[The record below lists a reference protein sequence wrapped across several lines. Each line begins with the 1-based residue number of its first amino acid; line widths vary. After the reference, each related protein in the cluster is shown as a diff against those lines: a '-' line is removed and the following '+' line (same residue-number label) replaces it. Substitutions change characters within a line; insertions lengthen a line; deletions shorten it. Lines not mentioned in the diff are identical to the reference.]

1 MSSQTLKSESN
12 DNVQIKDKFI
22 ERYKELC
29 ILCDEDYDEFIK
41 TSLSFLKRS
50 IRVNT
55 LKVSV
60 DEVKKKLSKDWHLEP
75 IPWCKEGFWI
85 EHKGEGEEK
94 RRDVGNLV
102 EHSIGY
108 IYLQESVSMIPPL
121 ALNPKPNDFVL
132 DMCAAPGSKTTQIA
146 SMMQNKGILIANDY
160 QIERLKPLSINM
172 QRCGVTNSIMTLMHG
187 HQFKRS
193 GLKFDKILVDAPCSG
208 TGTVRKS
215 FKTLKIWNPNMIKRL
230 SGTQKQLLQTGF
242 DLLKDDGTL
251 VYSTCSL
258 EPEENE
264 AVVSWLLENNSN
276 AKTESF
282 NIHLN
287 KSKPILEFDG
297 IKYHEGVKNCLRI
310 WPQNNNTDGFFVCK
324 IKKE

>member
-29 ILCDEDYDEFIK
+29 ILCNEDYEEFIK

-55 LKVSV
+55 LKISV
-60 DEVKKKLSKDWHLEP
+60 DILKKKLSKDWHLEP
-75 IPWCKEGFWI
+75 IPWCKEAFWI
-85 EHKGEGEEK
+85 DHKGEGDEK
-94 RRDVGNLV
+94 RRDVGNLI
-102 EHSIGY
+102 EHSLGY
-108 IYLQESVSMIPPL
+108 IYIQEAVSMIPPL
-121 ALNPKPNDFVL
+121 ALNPKPGEFIL
-132 DMCAAPGSKTTQIA
+132 DMCAAPGSKTTQMA
-146 SMMQNKGILIANDY
+146 SMMKNQGILIANDY

-187 HQFKRS
+187 HQFKRA

-230 SGTQKQLLQTGF
+230 AGTQKQLIQTAF
-242 DLLKDDGTL
+242 DCLKEDGHM

-264 AVVSWLLENNSN
+264 AVVSWLLEHNSN
-276 AKTESF
+276 AKTEKF
-282 NIHLN
+282 NINLN
-287 KSKPILEFDG
+287 KSNPITEFGG
-297 IKYHEGVKNCLRI
+297 IKHHEGVKNCLRI
-310 WPQNNNTDGFFVCK
+310 WPQNNNTDGFFVCR

>member
-1 MSSQTLKSESN
+1 
-12 DNVQIKDKFI
+12 
-22 ERYKELC
+22 
-29 ILCDEDYDEFIK
+29 
-41 TSLSFLKRS
+41 
-50 IRVNT
+50 
-55 LKVSV
+55 
-60 DEVKKKLSKDWHLEP
+60 
-75 IPWCKEGFWI
+75 
-85 EHKGEGEEK
+85 
-94 RRDVGNLV
+94 
-102 EHSIGY
+102 
-108 IYLQESVSMIPPL
+108 MIPPL
-121 ALNPKPNDFVL
+121 ALNAKPDDVVL

-146 SMMQNKGILIANDY
+146 SMMKNKGILITNDY

-172 QRCGVTNSIMTLMHG
+172 QRCGVANSIMTLMHG

-193 GLKFDKILVDAPCSG
+193 GLQFDKILVDAPCSG

-242 DLLKDDGTL
+242 DLLKEDGTL

-276 AKTESF
+276 AKTEKF
-282 NIHLN
+282 NINLN
-287 KSKPILEFDG
+287 KSKPITEFNS

-310 WPQNNNTDGFFVCK
+310 WPQNNNTDGFFVCR